1 MKSREQIMIM
11 YNENKKLQK
20 MNESDLKECYTESES
35 EYYRQQIH
43 LYSNICSIISE
54 ILDG

>member
-1 MKSREQIMIM
+1 MIM

-20 MNESDLKECYTESES
+20 MNERELRESETESND
-35 EYYRQQIH
+35 EYYRRQIH

>member
-1 MKSREQIMIM
+1 MIM